1 MTNVTMFLIRKYIS
15 LNQDTKG
22 VVYMINVNGIT
33 KSFHKTIAVDNVSF
47 EINKGECLA
56 LIGVN
61 GAGKSTLIDLIL
73 GNLVPDEGSVEM
85 KPSLKNNIGVL
96 FQKTKFN
103 EWVKVKELY
112 AFYSSIYKKKKDYN
126 KFKALTQFNDQQL
139 NQYATKLSGGQQRLL
154 DFMLMLT
161 GQPLLIV
168 LDEPTSAMDAKT
180 RRYFWNI
187 IDELKAQ
194 GITILYTTHYIEE
207 VEKVAD
213 RVIVLK
219 QGKLTNDS
227 SPSKLKHLNKTSTI
241 YLPEQFESVIQ
252 NKTQLTYQK
261 YQSELQ
267 IKTDEVQKILQQLI
281 EIDIDLHELE
291 IKKSSLEDYVF
302 ESEGE
307 IL

>member
-1 MTNVTMFLIRKYIS
+1 
-15 LNQDTKG
+15 
-22 VVYMINVNGIT
+22 MIKVNGVT
-33 KSFHKTIAVDNVSF
+33 KSFHNTKAIDHVSF
-47 EINKGECLA
+47 EIKEGECIA

-73 GNLVPDEGSVEM
+73 GNLVPDEGRIERDSAIQ
-85 KPSLKNNIGVL
+85 NNIGVL
-96 FQKTKFN
+96 FQKSIFN

-112 AFYSSIYKKKKDYN
+112 AFYSSVYKKALDYN
-126 KFKALTQFNDQQL
+126 KFKTLIQFTDKQL

-154 DFMLMLT
+154 DFILMLT
-161 GQPLLIV
+161 GQPLLIF

-187 IDELKAQ
+187 INDLKAR

-219 QGKLTNDS
+219 QGKIMNDS
-227 SPSKLKHLNKTSTI
+227 SPSQLKHLDKTSTI
-241 YLPEQFESVIQ
+241 YLPEQFESIIQ
-252 NKTQLTYQK
+252 NQTQLSYQK
-261 YQSELQ
+261 DQSELQ
-267 IKTDEVQKILQQLI
+267 IKTDEVQKVLQQLI
-281 EIDIDLHELE
+281 EIDIDLNELE

-307 IL
+307 ILS

>member
-1 MTNVTMFLIRKYIS
+1 
-15 LNQDTKG
+15 
-22 VVYMINVNGIT
+22 MIKVNGVT
-33 KSFHKTIAVDNVSF
+33 KSFHNTKAIDHVSF
-47 EINKGECLA
+47 EIKEGECIA

-73 GNLVPDEGSVEM
+73 GNLVPEEGRIERDSAIQ
-85 KPSLKNNIGVL
+85 NNIGVL
-96 FQKTKFN
+96 FQKSIFN

-112 AFYSSIYKKKKDYN
+112 AFYSSVYKKALDYN
-126 KFKALTQFNDQQL
+126 KFKTLTQFTDKQL

-154 DFMLMLT
+154 DFILMLT
-161 GQPLLIV
+161 GQPLLIF

-187 IDELKAQ
+187 INDLKAR

-219 QGKLTNDS
+219 QGKIMNDS
-227 SPSKLKHLNKTSTI
+227 SPSQLKHLDKTSTI
-241 YLPEQFESVIQ
+241 YLPEQFESIIQ
-252 NKTQLTYQK
+252 NQTQLSYQK
-261 YQSELQ
+261 DQSELQ
-267 IKTDEVQKILQQLI
+267 IKTDAVQKVLQQLI
-281 EIDIDLHELE
+281 EIDIDLNELE

-307 IL
+307 ILS

>member
-1 MTNVTMFLIRKYIS
+1 
-15 LNQDTKG
+15 
-22 VVYMINVNGIT
+22 MIKVNGVT
-33 KSFHKTIAVDNVSF
+33 KSFHNTKAIDHVSF
-47 EINKGECLA
+47 EIKEGECIA

-73 GNLVPDEGSVEM
+73 GNLVPDEGRIERDSAIQ
-85 KPSLKNNIGVL
+85 NNIGVL
-96 FQKTKFN
+96 FQKSIFN

-112 AFYSSIYKKKKDYN
+112 AFYSSVYKNALDYN
-126 KFKALTQFNDQQL
+126 KFKTLTQFTDKQL
-139 NQYATKLSGGQQRLL
+139 NQYETKLSGGQQRLL
-154 DFMLMLT
+154 DFILMLT
-161 GQPLLIV
+161 GQPLLIF

-187 IDELKAQ
+187 INDLKAR

-219 QGKLTNDS
+219 QGKIMNDS
-227 SPSKLKHLNKTSTI
+227 SPSQLKHLDKTSTI
-241 YLPEQFESVIQ
+241 YLPEQFESIIQ
-252 NKTQLTYQK
+252 NQTQLSYQK
-261 YQSELQ
+261 DQSELQ
-267 IKTDEVQKILQQLI
+267 IKTDEVQKVLQQLI
-281 EIDIDLHELE
+281 EIDIDLNELE

-307 IL
+307 ILS

>member
-1 MTNVTMFLIRKYIS
+1 
-15 LNQDTKG
+15 
-22 VVYMINVNGIT
+22 MIKVNGVT
-33 KSFHKTIAVDNVSF
+33 KSFHNTKAIDHVSF
-47 EINKGECLA
+47 EIKEGECIA

-73 GNLVPDEGSVEM
+73 GNLVPDEGRIERDSAIQ
-85 KPSLKNNIGVL
+85 NNIGVL
-96 FQKTKFN
+96 FQKLIFN

-112 AFYSSIYKKKKDYN
+112 AFYSSVYKKALDYN
-126 KFKALTQFNDQQL
+126 KFKTLTQFTDKQL

-154 DFMLMLT
+154 DFILMLT
-161 GQPLLIV
+161 GQPLLIF

-187 IDELKAQ
+187 INDLKAR

-219 QGKLTNDS
+219 QGKIMNDS
-227 SPSKLKHLNKTSTI
+227 SPSQLKHLDKTSTI
-241 YLPEQFESVIQ
+241 YLPEQFESIIQ
-252 NKTQLTYQK
+252 NQTQLSYQK
-261 YQSELQ
+261 EQSELQ
-267 IKTDEVQKILQQLI
+267 IKTDEVQKVLQQLI
-281 EIDIDLHELE
+281 EIDIDLNELE

-307 IL
+307 ILS

>member
-1 MTNVTMFLIRKYIS
+1 
-15 LNQDTKG
+15 
-22 VVYMINVNGIT
+22 MIKVNGVT
-33 KSFHKTIAVDNVSF
+33 KSFHNTKAIDHVSF
-47 EINKGECLA
+47 EIKEGECIA

-73 GNLVPDEGSVEM
+73 GNLVPDEGRIERDSVIQ
-85 KPSLKNNIGVL
+85 NNIGVL
-96 FQKTKFN
+96 FQKSIFN

-112 AFYSSIYKKKKDYN
+112 AFYSSVYKKALDYN
-126 KFKALTQFNDQQL
+126 KFKTLTQFTDKQL
-139 NQYATKLSGGQQRLL
+139 NQYATKLSGGQRRLL
-154 DFMLMLT
+154 DFILMLT
-161 GQPLLIV
+161 GQPLLIF

-187 IDELKAQ
+187 INDLKAR

-219 QGKLTNDS
+219 QGKIMNDS
-227 SPSKLKHLNKTSTI
+227 SPSQLKHLDKTSTI
-241 YLPEQFESVIQ
+241 YLPEQFESIIQ
-252 NKTQLTYQK
+252 NQTQLSYQK
-261 YQSELQ
+261 DQNELQ
-267 IKTDEVQKILQQLI
+267 IKTDEVQKVLQQLI
-281 EIDIDLHELE
+281 EIDIDLNELE

-307 IL
+307 ILS

>member
-1 MTNVTMFLIRKYIS
+1 
-15 LNQDTKG
+15 
-22 VVYMINVNGIT
+22 MIKVNGVT
-33 KSFHKTIAVDNVSF
+33 KSFHNTKAIDHVSF
-47 EINKGECLA
+47 EIKEGECIA

-73 GNLVPDEGSVEM
+73 GNLVPDEGRIERGSAIQ
-85 KPSLKNNIGVL
+85 NNIGVL
-96 FQKTKFN
+96 FQKSIFN

-112 AFYSSIYKKKKDYN
+112 AFYSSVYKKALDYN
-126 KFKALTQFNDQQL
+126 KFKTLTQFTDKQL

-154 DFMLMLT
+154 DFILMLT
-161 GQPLLIV
+161 GQPLLIF

-187 IDELKAQ
+187 INDLKAR

-219 QGKLTNDS
+219 QGKIMNDS
-227 SPSKLKHLNKTSTI
+227 SPSQLKHLDKTSTI
-241 YLPEQFESVIQ
+241 YLPEQFESIIQ
-252 NKTQLTYQK
+252 NQTQLSYQK
-261 YQSELQ
+261 DQSELQ
-267 IKTDEVQKILQQLI
+267 IKTDAVQKVLQQLI
-281 EIDIDLHELE
+281 EIDIDLNELE

-307 IL
+307 ILS

>member
-1 MTNVTMFLIRKYIS
+1 MLK
-15 LNQDTKG
+15 
-22 VVYMINVNGIT
+22 VNGVT
-33 KSFHKTIAVDNVSF
+33 KSFHNTKAIDHVSF
-47 EINKGECLA
+47 EIKEGECIA

-73 GNLVPDEGSVEM
+73 GNLVPDEGRIERDSAI
-85 KPSLKNNIGVL
+85 KNNIGVL
-96 FQKTKFN
+96 FQKSIFN

-112 AFYSSIYKKKKDYN
+112 AFYSSVYKKALDYN
-126 KFKALTQFNDQQL
+126 KFKTLTQFTDKQL

-154 DFMLMLT
+154 DFILMLT
-161 GQPLLIV
+161 GQPLLIF

-187 IDELKAQ
+187 INDLKAR

-219 QGKLTNDS
+219 QGKIMNDS
-227 SPSKLKHLNKTSTI
+227 SPSQLKHLDKTSTI
-241 YLPEQFESVIQ
+241 YLPEQFESIIQ
-252 NKTQLTYQK
+252 NQTQLSYQK
-261 YQSELQ
+261 DQSELQ
-267 IKTDEVQKILQQLI
+267 IKTDAVQKVLQQLI
-281 EIDIDLHELE
+281 EIDIDLNELE

-307 IL
+307 ILS

>member
-1 MTNVTMFLIRKYIS
+1 
-15 LNQDTKG
+15 
-22 VVYMINVNGIT
+22 MIIVNGVT
-33 KSFHKTIAVDNVSF
+33 KSFHNTKAIDHVSF
-47 EINKGECLA
+47 EIKEGECIA

-73 GNLVPDEGSVEM
+73 GNLVPDEGRIERDSAIQ
-85 KPSLKNNIGVL
+85 NNIGVL
-96 FQKTKFN
+96 FQKSIFN

-112 AFYSSIYKKKKDYN
+112 AFYSSVYKKALDYN
-126 KFKALTQFNDQQL
+126 KFKTLTQFTDKQL

-154 DFMLMLT
+154 DFILMLT
-161 GQPLLIV
+161 GQPLLIF

-187 IDELKAQ
+187 INDLKAR

-219 QGKLTNDS
+219 QGKIMNDS
-227 SPSKLKHLNKTSTI
+227 SPSQLKHLDKTSTI
-241 YLPEQFESVIQ
+241 YLPEQFESIIQ
-252 NKTQLTYQK
+252 NQTQLSYQK
-261 YQSELQ
+261 DQSELQ
-267 IKTDEVQKILQQLI
+267 IKTDEVQKVLQQLI
-281 EIDIDLHELE
+281 EIDIDLNELE

-307 IL
+307 ILS

>member
-1 MTNVTMFLIRKYIS
+1 MLK
-15 LNQDTKG
+15 
-22 VVYMINVNGIT
+22 VNGVT
-33 KSFHKTIAVDNVSF
+33 KSFHNTKAIDHVSF
-47 EINKGECLA
+47 EIKEGECIA

-73 GNLVPDEGSVEM
+73 GNLVPDEGRIERDSAIQ
-85 KPSLKNNIGVL
+85 NNIGVL
-96 FQKTKFN
+96 FQKSIFN

-112 AFYSSIYKKKKDYN
+112 AFYSSVYKKALDYN
-126 KFKALTQFNDQQL
+126 KFKTLTQFTDKQL

-154 DFMLMLT
+154 DFILMLT
-161 GQPLLIV
+161 GQPLLIF

-187 IDELKAQ
+187 INDLKAR

-219 QGKLTNDS
+219 QGKIMNDS
-227 SPSKLKHLNKTSTI
+227 SPSQLKHLDKTSTI
-241 YLPEQFESVIQ
+241 YLPEQFESIIQ
-252 NKTQLTYQK
+252 NQTQLSYQK
-261 YQSELQ
+261 DQSELQ
-267 IKTDEVQKILQQLI
+267 IKTDAVQKVLQQLI
-281 EIDIDLHELE
+281 EIDIDLNELE

-307 IL
+307 ILS

>member
-1 MTNVTMFLIRKYIS
+1 
-15 LNQDTKG
+15 
-22 VVYMINVNGIT
+22 MIKVNGVT
-33 KSFHKTIAVDNVSF
+33 KSFHNTKAIDHVSF
-47 EINKGECLA
+47 EIKEGECIA

-73 GNLVPDEGSVEM
+73 GNLVPDEGRIERDSAIQ
-85 KPSLKNNIGVL
+85 NNIGVL
-96 FQKTKFN
+96 FQKSIFN
-103 EWVKVKELY
+103 EWVKVKDLY
-112 AFYSSIYKKKKDYN
+112 AFYSSVYKKALDYN
-126 KFKALTQFNDQQL
+126 KFKTLTQFTDKQL

-154 DFMLMLT
+154 DFILMLT
-161 GQPLLIV
+161 GQPLLIF

-187 IDELKAQ
+187 INDLKAR

-219 QGKLTNDS
+219 QGKIMNDS
-227 SPSKLKHLNKTSTI
+227 SPSQLKHLDKTSTI
-241 YLPEQFESVIQ
+241 YLPEQFESIIQ
-252 NKTQLTYQK
+252 NQTQLSYQK
-261 YQSELQ
+261 DQSELQ
-267 IKTDEVQKILQQLI
+267 IKTDEVQKVLQQLI
-281 EIDIDLHELE
+281 EIDIDLNELE

-307 IL
+307 ILS

>member
-1 MTNVTMFLIRKYIS
+1 
-15 LNQDTKG
+15 
-22 VVYMINVNGIT
+22 MIKVNGVT
-33 KSFHKTIAVDNVSF
+33 KSFHNTKAIDHVSF
-47 EINKGECLA
+47 EIKEGECIA

-73 GNLVPDEGSVEM
+73 GNLVPEEGRIERDSAIQ
-85 KPSLKNNIGVL
+85 NNIGVL
-96 FQKTKFN
+96 FQKSNFN

-112 AFYSSIYKKKKDYN
+112 AFYSSVYKKALDYN
-126 KFKALTQFNDQQL
+126 KFKTLTQFTDKQL

-154 DFMLMLT
+154 DFILMLT
-161 GQPLLIV
+161 GQPLLIF

-187 IDELKAQ
+187 INDLKAR

-219 QGKLTNDS
+219 QGKIMNDS
-227 SPSKLKHLNKTSTI
+227 SPSQLKHLDKTSTI
-241 YLPEQFESVIQ
+241 YLPEQFESIIQ
-252 NKTQLTYQK
+252 NQTQLSYQK
-261 YQSELQ
+261 DQSELQ
-267 IKTDEVQKILQQLI
+267 IKTDAVQKVLQQLI
-281 EIDIDLHELE
+281 EIDIDLNELE

-307 IL
+307 ILS

>member
-1 MTNVTMFLIRKYIS
+1 
-15 LNQDTKG
+15 
-22 VVYMINVNGIT
+22 MIKVNGVT
-33 KSFHKTIAVDNVSF
+33 KSFHNTKAIDHVSF
-47 EINKGECLA
+47 EIKEGECIA

-73 GNLVPDEGSVEM
+73 GNLVPDEGRIERDSAIQ
-85 KPSLKNNIGVL
+85 NNISVL
-96 FQKTKFN
+96 FQKSIFN

-112 AFYSSIYKKKKDYN
+112 AFYSSVYKKALDYN
-126 KFKALTQFNDQQL
+126 KFKTLTQFTDKQL

-154 DFMLMLT
+154 DFILMLT
-161 GQPLLIV
+161 GQPLLIF

-187 IDELKAQ
+187 INDLKAR

-219 QGKLTNDS
+219 QGKIMNDS
-227 SPSKLKHLNKTSTI
+227 SPSQLKHLDKTSTI
-241 YLPEQFESVIQ
+241 YLPEQFESIIQ
-252 NKTQLTYQK
+252 NQTQLSYQK
-261 YQSELQ
+261 DQSELQ
-267 IKTDEVQKILQQLI
+267 IKTDEVQKVLQQLI
-281 EIDIDLHELE
+281 EIDIDLNELE

-307 IL
+307 ILS

>member
-1 MTNVTMFLIRKYIS
+1 
-15 LNQDTKG
+15 
-22 VVYMINVNGIT
+22 MIKVNGVT
-33 KSFHKTIAVDNVSF
+33 KSFHNTKAIDHVSF
-47 EINKGECLA
+47 EIKEGECIA

-73 GNLVPDEGSVEM
+73 GNLVPDEGRIERDSAIQ
-85 KPSLKNNIGVL
+85 NNIGVL
-96 FQKTKFN
+96 FQKSIFN

-112 AFYSSIYKKKKDYN
+112 AFYSSVYKKALDYN
-126 KFKALTQFNDQQL
+126 KFKTLTQFTDKQL

-154 DFMLMLT
+154 DFILMLT
-161 GQPLLIV
+161 GQPLLIF

-187 IDELKAQ
+187 INDLKAR
-194 GITILYTTHYIEE
+194 GITILYTTHYVEE

-219 QGKLTNDS
+219 QGKIMNDS
-227 SPSKLKHLNKTSTI
+227 SPSQLKHLDKTSTI
-241 YLPEQFESVIQ
+241 YLPEQFESIIQ
-252 NKTQLTYQK
+252 NQTQLSYQK
-261 YQSELQ
+261 DQSELQ
-267 IKTDEVQKILQQLI
+267 IKTDEVQKVLQQLI
-281 EIDIDLHELE
+281 EIDIDLNELE

-307 IL
+307 ILS

>member
-1 MTNVTMFLIRKYIS
+1 
-15 LNQDTKG
+15 
-22 VVYMINVNGIT
+22 MIKVNGVT
-33 KSFHKTIAVDNVSF
+33 KSFHNTKAIDHVSF
-47 EINKGECLA
+47 EIKEGECIA

-73 GNLVPDEGSVEM
+73 GNLVPDEGRIERDSAIQ
-85 KPSLKNNIGVL
+85 NNIGVL
-96 FQKTKFN
+96 FQKSIFN

-112 AFYSSIYKKKKDYN
+112 AFYSSVYKKALDYN
-126 KFKALTQFNDQQL
+126 KFKTLTQFTDKQL

-154 DFMLMLT
+154 DFILMLT
-161 GQPLLIV
+161 GQPLLIF

-187 IDELKAQ
+187 INDLKAR

-219 QGKLTNDS
+219 QGKIMNDS
-227 SPSKLKHLNKTSTI
+227 SPSQLKHLDKTSTI
-241 YLPEQFESVIQ
+241 YLPEQFESIIQ
-252 NKTQLTYQK
+252 NQTQLSYQK
-261 YQSELQ
+261 DQSELQ
-267 IKTDEVQKILQQLI
+267 IKTDAVQKVLQQLI
-281 EIDIDLHELE
+281 EIDIDLNELE

-307 IL
+307 ILS

>member
-1 MTNVTMFLIRKYIS
+1 
-15 LNQDTKG
+15 
-22 VVYMINVNGIT
+22 MIKVNGVT
-33 KSFHKTIAVDNVSF
+33 KSFHNTKAIDHVSF
-47 EINKGECLA
+47 EIKEGECIA

-73 GNLVPDEGSVEM
+73 GNLVPDEGRIERDSAIQ
-85 KPSLKNNIGVL
+85 NNIGVL
-96 FQKTKFN
+96 FQKSIFN

-112 AFYSSIYKKKKDYN
+112 AFYSSVYKKALDYN
-126 KFKALTQFNDQQL
+126 KFKTLTQFTDKQL

-154 DFMLMLT
+154 DFILMLT
-161 GQPLLIV
+161 GQPLLIF

-187 IDELKAQ
+187 INDLKAR

-219 QGKLTNDS
+219 QGKIMNDS
-227 SPSKLKHLNKTSTI
+227 SPSQLKHLDKTSTI
-241 YLPEQFESVIQ
+241 YLPEQFESIIQ
-252 NKTQLTYQK
+252 NQTQLSYQK
-261 YQSELQ
+261 DQSELQ
-267 IKTDEVQKILQQLI
+267 IKTDEVQKVLQQLI
-281 EIDIDLHELE
+281 EIDIDLNELE

-307 IL
+307 ILL

>member
-1 MTNVTMFLIRKYIS
+1 
-15 LNQDTKG
+15 
-22 VVYMINVNGIT
+22 MIKVNGVT
-33 KSFHKTIAVDNVSF
+33 KSFHNTKAIDHVSF
-47 EINKGECLA
+47 EIKEGECIA

-73 GNLVPDEGSVEM
+73 GNLVPDEGRIERASAIQ
-85 KPSLKNNIGVL
+85 NNIGVL
-96 FQKTKFN
+96 FQKSIFN

-112 AFYSSIYKKKKDYN
+112 AFYSSVYKKALDYN
-126 KFKALTQFNDQQL
+126 KFKTLTQFTDKQL

-154 DFMLMLT
+154 DFILMLT
-161 GQPLLIV
+161 GQPLLIF

-187 IDELKAQ
+187 TNDLKAR

-219 QGKLTNDS
+219 QGKIMNDS
-227 SPSKLKHLNKTSTI
+227 SPSQLKHLDKTSTI
-241 YLPEQFESVIQ
+241 YLPEQFESIIQ
-252 NKTQLTYQK
+252 NQTQLSYQK
-261 YQSELQ
+261 DQSELQ
-267 IKTDEVQKILQQLI
+267 IKTDAVQKVLQQLI
-281 EIDIDLHELE
+281 EIDIDLNELE

-307 IL
+307 ILS

>member
-1 MTNVTMFLIRKYIS
+1 
-15 LNQDTKG
+15 
-22 VVYMINVNGIT
+22 MIKVNGVT
-33 KSFHKTIAVDNVSF
+33 KSFHNTKAIDHVSF
-47 EINKGECLA
+47 EIKEGECIA

-73 GNLVPDEGSVEM
+73 GNLVPDEGRIERDSVIQ
-85 KPSLKNNIGVL
+85 NNIGVL
-96 FQKTKFN
+96 FQKSIFN

-112 AFYSSIYKKKKDYN
+112 AFYSSVYKKALDYN
-126 KFKALTQFNDQQL
+126 KFKTLTQFTDKQL

-154 DFMLMLT
+154 DFILMLT
-161 GQPLLIV
+161 GQPLLIF

-187 IDELKAQ
+187 INDLKAR

-219 QGKLTNDS
+219 QGKIMNDS
-227 SPSKLKHLNKTSTI
+227 SPSQLKHLDKTSTI
-241 YLPEQFESVIQ
+241 YLPEQFESIIQ
-252 NKTQLTYQK
+252 NQTQLSYQK
-261 YQSELQ
+261 DQSELQ
-267 IKTDEVQKILQQLI
+267 IKTDEVQKVLQQLI
-281 EIDIDLHELE
+281 EIDIDLNELE

-307 IL
+307 ILS

>member
-1 MTNVTMFLIRKYIS
+1 
-15 LNQDTKG
+15 
-22 VVYMINVNGIT
+22 MIKVNGVT
-33 KSFHKTIAVDNVSF
+33 KSFHNTKAIDHVSF
-47 EINKGECLA
+47 EIKEGESIA

-73 GNLVPDEGSVEM
+73 GNLVPDEGRIERDSAIQ
-85 KPSLKNNIGVL
+85 NNIGVL
-96 FQKTKFN
+96 FQKSIFN

-112 AFYSSIYKKKKDYN
+112 AFYSSVYKKALDYN
-126 KFKALTQFNDQQL
+126 KFKTLTQFTDKQL

-154 DFMLMLT
+154 DFILMLT
-161 GQPLLIV
+161 GQPLLIF

-187 IDELKAQ
+187 INDLKAR

-219 QGKLTNDS
+219 QGKIMNDS
-227 SPSKLKHLNKTSTI
+227 SPSQLKHLDKTSTI
-241 YLPEQFESVIQ
+241 YLPEQFESIIQ
-252 NKTQLTYQK
+252 NQTQLSYQK
-261 YQSELQ
+261 DQSELQ
-267 IKTDEVQKILQQLI
+267 IKTDAVQKVLQQLI
-281 EIDIDLHELE
+281 EIDIDLNELE

-307 IL
+307 ILL

>member
-1 MTNVTMFLIRKYIS
+1 
-15 LNQDTKG
+15 
-22 VVYMINVNGIT
+22 MIKVNGVT
-33 KSFHKTIAVDNVSF
+33 KSFHNTKAIDHVSF
-47 EINKGECLA
+47 GIKEGECIA

-73 GNLVPDEGSVEM
+73 GNLVPDEGRIERDSAIQ
-85 KPSLKNNIGVL
+85 NNIGVL
-96 FQKTKFN
+96 FQKSIFN

-112 AFYSSIYKKKKDYN
+112 AFYSSVYKKALDYN
-126 KFKALTQFNDQQL
+126 KFKTLTQFTDKQL

-154 DFMLMLT
+154 DFILMLT
-161 GQPLLIV
+161 GQPLLIF

-187 IDELKAQ
+187 INDLKAR

-219 QGKLTNDS
+219 QGKIMNDS
-227 SPSKLKHLNKTSTI
+227 SPSQLKHLDKTSTI
-241 YLPEQFESVIQ
+241 YLPEQFESIIQ
-252 NKTQLTYQK
+252 NQTQFSYQK
-261 YQSELQ
+261 DQSELQ
-267 IKTDEVQKILQQLI
+267 IKTDEVQKVLQQLI
-281 EIDIDLHELE
+281 EIDIDLNELE

-307 IL
+307 ILS

>member
-1 MTNVTMFLIRKYIS
+1 
-15 LNQDTKG
+15 
-22 VVYMINVNGIT
+22 MIKVNGVT
-33 KSFHKTIAVDNVSF
+33 KSFHNTKAIDHVSF
-47 EINKGECLA
+47 EIKEGECIA

-73 GNLVPDEGSVEM
+73 GNLVPDEGRIERDSAIQ
-85 KPSLKNNIGVL
+85 NNIGVL
-96 FQKTKFN
+96 FQKSIFN

-112 AFYSSIYKKKKDYN
+112 AFYSSVYKKALDYN
-126 KFKALTQFNDQQL
+126 KFKTLTQFTDKQL

-154 DFMLMLT
+154 DFILMLT
-161 GQPLLIV
+161 GQPLLIF

-187 IDELKAQ
+187 INDLKAR

-219 QGKLTNDS
+219 QGKIMNDS
-227 SPSKLKHLNKTSTI
+227 SPSQLKHLNKTSTI
-241 YLPEQFESVIQ
+241 YLPEQFESIIQ
-252 NKTQLTYQK
+252 NQTQLSYQK
-261 YQSELQ
+261 DQSELQ
-267 IKTDEVQKILQQLI
+267 IKTDEVQKVLQQLI
-281 EIDIDLHELE
+281 EIDIDLNELE

-302 ESEGE
+302 ESERE
-307 IL
+307 ILS

>member
-1 MTNVTMFLIRKYIS
+1 
-15 LNQDTKG
+15 
-22 VVYMINVNGIT
+22 MIKVNGVT
-33 KSFHKTIAVDNVSF
+33 KSFHNTKAINHVSF
-47 EINKGECLA
+47 EIKEGECIA

-73 GNLVPDEGSVEM
+73 GNLIPDEGCIERDSAIQ
-85 KPSLKNNIGVL
+85 NNIGVL
-96 FQKTKFN
+96 FQKSIFN

-112 AFYSSIYKKKKDYN
+112 AFYSSVYKKVLDYN
-126 KFKALTQFNDQQL
+126 KFKTLTQFTDKQL

-154 DFMLMLT
+154 DFILMLT
-161 GQPLLIV
+161 GQPLLIF

-187 IDELKAQ
+187 INDLKAR

-213 RVIVLK
+213 RVIILK
-219 QGKLTNDS
+219 QGKIMNDS
-227 SPSKLKHLNKTSTI
+227 SPSQLKHLDKTSTI
-241 YLPEQFESVIQ
+241 YLPEQFESIIQ
-252 NKTQLTYQK
+252 NQTQLSYQK
-261 YQSELQ
+261 DQSELQ
-267 IKTDEVQKILQQLI
+267 IKTDAVQKVLQQLI
-281 EIDIDLHELE
+281 EIDIDLNELE

-307 IL
+307 ILS

>member
-1 MTNVTMFLIRKYIS
+1 
-15 LNQDTKG
+15 
-22 VVYMINVNGIT
+22 MIKVNGVT
-33 KSFHKTIAVDNVSF
+33 KSFHNTKAIDHVSF
-47 EINKGECLA
+47 EIKEGECIA

-73 GNLVPDEGSVEM
+73 GNLVPDEGRIERDSAI
-85 KPSLKNNIGVL
+85 KNNIGVL
-96 FQKTKFN
+96 FQKSIFN

-112 AFYSSIYKKKKDYN
+112 AFYSSVYKKALDYN
-126 KFKALTQFNDQQL
+126 KFKTLTQFTDKQL

-154 DFMLMLT
+154 DFILMLT
-161 GQPLLIV
+161 GQPLLIF

-187 IDELKAQ
+187 INDLKAQ

-219 QGKLTNDS
+219 QGKIMNDS
-227 SPSKLKHLNKTSTI
+227 SPSQLKHLDKTSTI
-241 YLPEQFESVIQ
+241 YLPEQFESLIQ
-252 NKTQLTYQK
+252 NQTQLSYQK
-261 YQSELQ
+261 DQSELQ
-267 IKTDEVQKILQQLI
+267 IKTDEVSEVLQQLI
-281 EIDIDLHELE
+281 EIDIDLNELE

-307 IL
+307 ILS

>member
-1 MTNVTMFLIRKYIS
+1 
-15 LNQDTKG
+15 
-22 VVYMINVNGIT
+22 MIKVNGVT
-33 KSFHKTIAVDNVSF
+33 KSFHNTKAIDHVSF
-47 EINKGECLA
+47 EIKEGECIA

-73 GNLVPDEGSVEM
+73 GNLVPEEGRIERDSAIQ
-85 KPSLKNNIGVL
+85 NNIGVL
-96 FQKTKFN
+96 FQKSIFN

-112 AFYSSIYKKKKDYN
+112 AFYSSVYKKALDYN
-126 KFKALTQFNDQQL
+126 KFKTLTQFTHKQL

-154 DFMLMLT
+154 DFILMLT
-161 GQPLLIV
+161 GQPLLIF

-187 IDELKAQ
+187 INDLKAR

-219 QGKLTNDS
+219 QGKIMNDS
-227 SPSKLKHLNKTSTI
+227 SPSQLKHLDKTSTI
-241 YLPEQFESVIQ
+241 YLPEQFESIIQ
-252 NKTQLTYQK
+252 NQTQLSYQK
-261 YQSELQ
+261 DQSELQ
-267 IKTDEVQKILQQLI
+267 IKTDAVQKVLQQLI
-281 EIDIDLHELE
+281 EIDIDLNELE

-307 IL
+307 ILS

>member
-1 MTNVTMFLIRKYIS
+1 
-15 LNQDTKG
+15 
-22 VVYMINVNGIT
+22 MIKVNGVT
-33 KSFHKTIAVDNVSF
+33 KSFHNTKAIDHVSF
-47 EINKGECLA
+47 EIKEGECIA

-73 GNLVPDEGSVEM
+73 GNLVPDEGRIERDSAIQ
-85 KPSLKNNIGVL
+85 NNIGVL
-96 FQKTKFN
+96 FQKSIFN

-112 AFYSSIYKKKKDYN
+112 AFYSSVYKKALDYN
-126 KFKALTQFNDQQL
+126 KFKTLTQFTDKQL

-154 DFMLMLT
+154 DFILMLT
-161 GQPLLIV
+161 GQPLLIF

-187 IDELKAQ
+187 INDLKAR

-219 QGKLTNDS
+219 QGKIMNDS
-227 SPSKLKHLNKTSTI
+227 SPSQLKHLDKTSTI
-241 YLPEQFESVIQ
+241 YLPEQFESIIQ
-252 NKTQLTYQK
+252 NQTQLSYQK
-261 YQSELQ
+261 DQSELQ
-267 IKTDEVQKILQQLI
+267 IKTDEVQKVLQQLI
-281 EIDIDLHELE
+281 EIDIDLNELE

-307 IL
+307 ILS

>member
-1 MTNVTMFLIRKYIS
+1 
-15 LNQDTKG
+15 
-22 VVYMINVNGIT
+22 MIKVNGVT
-33 KSFHKTIAVDNVSF
+33 KSFHNTKAIDHVSF
-47 EINKGECLA
+47 EIKEGECIA

-73 GNLVPDEGSVEM
+73 GNLVPDEGRIERDSAIQ
-85 KPSLKNNIGVL
+85 NNIGVL
-96 FQKTKFN
+96 FQKSIFN

-112 AFYSSIYKKKKDYN
+112 AFYSSVYKNALDYN
-126 KFKALTQFNDQQL
+126 KFKTLTQFTDKQL

-154 DFMLMLT
+154 DFILMLT
-161 GQPLLIV
+161 GQPLLIF

-187 IDELKAQ
+187 INDLKAR

-219 QGKLTNDS
+219 QGKIMNDS
-227 SPSKLKHLNKTSTI
+227 SPSQLKHLDKTSTI
-241 YLPEQFESVIQ
+241 YLPEQFESIIQ
-252 NKTQLTYQK
+252 NQTQLSYQK
-261 YQSELQ
+261 DQSELQ
-267 IKTDEVQKILQQLI
+267 IKTDEVQKVLQQLI
-281 EIDIDLHELE
+281 EIDIDLNELE

-307 IL
+307 ILS

>member
-1 MTNVTMFLIRKYIS
+1 
-15 LNQDTKG
+15 
-22 VVYMINVNGIT
+22 MIKVNGVT
-33 KSFHKTIAVDNVSF
+33 KSFHNTKAIDHVSF
-47 EINKGECLA
+47 EIKEGECIA

-73 GNLVPDEGSVEM
+73 GNLVPDEGRIERDSAIQ
-85 KPSLKNNIGVL
+85 NNIGVL
-96 FQKTKFN
+96 FQKSIFN

-112 AFYSSIYKKKKDYN
+112 AFYSSVYKKALDYN
-126 KFKALTQFNDQQL
+126 KFKTLTQFTDKQL

-154 DFMLMLT
+154 DFILMLT
-161 GQPLLIV
+161 GQPLLIF

-187 IDELKAQ
+187 INDLKAR

-219 QGKLTNDS
+219 QGKIMNDS
-227 SPSKLKHLNKTSTI
+227 SPSQLKHLNKTSTI
-241 YLPEQFESVIQ
+241 YLPEQFESIIQ
-252 NKTQLTYQK
+252 NQTQLSYQK
-261 YQSELQ
+261 DQSELQ
-267 IKTDEVQKILQQLI
+267 IKTDAVQKVLQQLI
-281 EIDIDLHELE
+281 EIDIDLNELE

-302 ESEGE
+302 ESERE
-307 IL
+307 ILS

>member
-1 MTNVTMFLIRKYIS
+1 
-15 LNQDTKG
+15 
-22 VVYMINVNGIT
+22 MIKVNGVT
-33 KSFHKTIAVDNVSF
+33 KSFHNTKAIDHVSF
-47 EINKGECLA
+47 EIKEGECIA

-73 GNLVPDEGSVEM
+73 GNLVPDEGRIERDSAIQ
-85 KPSLKNNIGVL
+85 NNIGVL
-96 FQKTKFN
+96 FQKSIFN

-112 AFYSSIYKKKKDYN
+112 AFYSSVYKNALDYN
-126 KFKALTQFNDQQL
+126 KFKTLTQFTDKQL

-154 DFMLMLT
+154 DFILMLT
-161 GQPLLIV
+161 GQPLLIF

-187 IDELKAQ
+187 INDLKAR

-219 QGKLTNDS
+219 QGKIMNDS
-227 SPSKLKHLNKTSTI
+227 SPSQLKHLDKTSTI
-241 YLPEQFESVIQ
+241 YLPEQFESIIQ
-252 NKTQLTYQK
+252 NQTQLSYQK
-261 YQSELQ
+261 DQSELQ
-267 IKTDEVQKILQQLI
+267 IKTDAVQKVLQQLI
-281 EIDIDLHELE
+281 EIDIDLNELE

-307 IL
+307 ILS

>member
-1 MTNVTMFLIRKYIS
+1 
-15 LNQDTKG
+15 
-22 VVYMINVNGIT
+22 MIKVNGVT
-33 KSFHKTIAVDNVSF
+33 KSFHNTKAIDHVSF
-47 EINKGECLA
+47 EIKEGECIA

-73 GNLVPDEGSVEM
+73 GNLVPDEGRIERDSVIQ
-85 KPSLKNNIGVL
+85 NNIGVL
-96 FQKTKFN
+96 FQKSIFN

-112 AFYSSIYKKKKDYN
+112 AFYSSVYKKALDYN
-126 KFKALTQFNDQQL
+126 KFKTLTQFTDKQL

-154 DFMLMLT
+154 DFILMLT
-161 GQPLLIV
+161 GQPLLIF

-187 IDELKAQ
+187 INDLKAR

-219 QGKLTNDS
+219 QGKIMNDS
-227 SPSKLKHLNKTSTI
+227 SPSQLKHLDKTSTI
-241 YLPEQFESVIQ
+241 YLPEQFESIIQ
-252 NKTQLTYQK
+252 NQTQLSYQK
-261 YQSELQ
+261 DQNELQ
-267 IKTDEVQKILQQLI
+267 IKTDEVQKVLQQLI
-281 EIDIDLHELE
+281 EIDIDLNELE

-307 IL
+307 ILS

>member
-1 MTNVTMFLIRKYIS
+1 
-15 LNQDTKG
+15 
-22 VVYMINVNGIT
+22 MIKVNGVT
-33 KSFHKTIAVDNVSF
+33 KSFHNTKAIDHVSF
-47 EINKGECLA
+47 EIKEGECIA

-73 GNLVPDEGSVEM
+73 GNLVPDEGRIERDSAIQ
-85 KPSLKNNIGVL
+85 NNIGVL
-96 FQKTKFN
+96 FQKSIFN

-112 AFYSSIYKKKKDYN
+112 AFYSSVYKNALDYN
-126 KFKALTQFNDQQL
+126 KFKTLTQFTDKQL

-154 DFMLMLT
+154 DFILMLT
-161 GQPLLIV
+161 GQPLLIF
-168 LDEPTSAMDAKT
+168 LDEPTSAMDTKT

-187 IDELKAQ
+187 INDLKAR

-219 QGKLTNDS
+219 QGKIMNDS
-227 SPSKLKHLNKTSTI
+227 SPSQLKHLDKTSTI
-241 YLPEQFESVIQ
+241 YLPEQFESIIQ
-252 NKTQLTYQK
+252 NQTQLSYQK
-261 YQSELQ
+261 DQSELQ
-267 IKTDEVQKILQQLI
+267 IKTDEVQKVLQQLI
-281 EIDIDLHELE
+281 EIDIDLNELE

-307 IL
+307 ILS

>member
-1 MTNVTMFLIRKYIS
+1 
-15 LNQDTKG
+15 
-22 VVYMINVNGIT
+22 MIKVNGVT
-33 KSFHKTIAVDNVSF
+33 KSFHNTKAIDHVSF
-47 EINKGECLA
+47 EIKEGECIA

-73 GNLVPDEGSVEM
+73 GNLVPDEGRIERDSAIQ
-85 KPSLKNNIGVL
+85 NNIGVL
-96 FQKTKFN
+96 FQKSIFN

-112 AFYSSIYKKKKDYN
+112 AFYSSVYKKALDYN
-126 KFKALTQFNDQQL
+126 KFKTLTQFTDKQL

-154 DFMLMLT
+154 DFILMLT
-161 GQPLLIV
+161 GQPLLIF

-187 IDELKAQ
+187 INDLKAR

-219 QGKLTNDS
+219 KGKIMNDS
-227 SPSKLKHLNKTSTI
+227 SPSQLKHLDKTSTI
-241 YLPEQFESVIQ
+241 YLPEQFESIIQ
-252 NKTQLTYQK
+252 NQTQLSYQK
-261 YQSELQ
+261 DQSELQ
-267 IKTDEVQKILQQLI
+267 IKTDEVQKVLQQLI
-281 EIDIDLHELE
+281 EIDIDLNELE

-307 IL
+307 ILS

>member
-1 MTNVTMFLIRKYIS
+1 
-15 LNQDTKG
+15 
-22 VVYMINVNGIT
+22 MIKVNGVT
-33 KSFHKTIAVDNVSF
+33 KSFHNTKAIDHVSF
-47 EINKGECLA
+47 EIKEGECIA

-73 GNLVPDEGSVEM
+73 GNLVPDEGRIERDSAIQ
-85 KPSLKNNIGVL
+85 NNIGVL
-96 FQKTKFN
+96 FQKSIFN

-112 AFYSSIYKKKKDYN
+112 AFYSSVYKKALDYN
-126 KFKALTQFNDQQL
+126 KFKTLTQFTDKQL

-154 DFMLMLT
+154 DFILMLT
-161 GQPLLIV
+161 GQPLLIF

-187 IDELKAQ
+187 INDLKAR

-219 QGKLTNDS
+219 QGKIMNDS
-227 SPSKLKHLNKTSTI
+227 SPSQLKHLDKTSTI
-241 YLPEQFESVIQ
+241 YLPEQFESIIQ
-252 NKTQLTYQK
+252 NKTQLSYQK
-261 YQSELQ
+261 DQSELQ
-267 IKTDEVQKILQQLI
+267 IKTDEVQKVLQQLI
-281 EIDIDLHELE
+281 EIDIDLNELE

-307 IL
+307 ILS

>member
-1 MTNVTMFLIRKYIS
+1 
-15 LNQDTKG
+15 
-22 VVYMINVNGIT
+22 MIKVNGVT
-33 KSFHKTIAVDNVSF
+33 KSFHNTKAIDHVSF
-47 EINKGECLA
+47 EIKEGECIA

-73 GNLVPDEGSVEM
+73 GNLVPDEGRIERDSAIQ
-85 KPSLKNNIGVL
+85 NNIGVL
-96 FQKTKFN
+96 FQKSIFN

-112 AFYSSIYKKKKDYN
+112 AFYSSVYKKALDYN
-126 KFKALTQFNDQQL
+126 KFKTLTQFTDKQL

-154 DFMLMLT
+154 DFILMLT
-161 GQPLLIV
+161 GQPLLIF

-187 IDELKAQ
+187 INDLKAR

-219 QGKLTNDS
+219 QGKIMNDS
-227 SPSKLKHLNKTSTI
+227 SPSQLKHLDKTSTI
-241 YLPEQFESVIQ
+241 YLPEQFESIIQ
-252 NKTQLTYQK
+252 NQTQLSYQK
-261 YQSELQ
+261 DQSELQ
-267 IKTDEVQKILQQLI
+267 IKTDAVQKVLQQLI
-281 EIDIDLHELE
+281 EIDIDLNELE

-307 IL
+307 ILL

>member
-1 MTNVTMFLIRKYIS
+1 
-15 LNQDTKG
+15 
-22 VVYMINVNGIT
+22 MIKVNGVT
-33 KSFHKTIAVDNVSF
+33 KSFHNTKAIDHVSF
-47 EINKGECLA
+47 EIKEGECIA

-73 GNLVPDEGSVEM
+73 GNLVPDEGRIERDSAIQ
-85 KPSLKNNIGVL
+85 NNIGVL
-96 FQKTKFN
+96 FQKSIFN

-112 AFYSSIYKKKKDYN
+112 AFYSSVYKKALDYN
-126 KFKALTQFNDQQL
+126 KFKTLTQFTDKQL
-139 NQYATKLSGGQQRLL
+139 NQYVTKLSGGQQRLL
-154 DFMLMLT
+154 DFILMLT
-161 GQPLLIV
+161 GQPLLIF

-187 IDELKAQ
+187 INDLKAR

-219 QGKLTNDS
+219 QGKIMNDS
-227 SPSKLKHLNKTSTI
+227 SPSQLKHLDKTSTI
-241 YLPEQFESVIQ
+241 YLPEQFESIIQ
-252 NKTQLTYQK
+252 NQTQLSYQK
-261 YQSELQ
+261 DQSELQ
-267 IKTDEVQKILQQLI
+267 IKTDEVQKVLQQLI
-281 EIDIDLHELE
+281 EIDIDLNELE

-307 IL
+307 ILS

>member
-1 MTNVTMFLIRKYIS
+1 
-15 LNQDTKG
+15 
-22 VVYMINVNGIT
+22 MIKVNGVT
-33 KSFHKTIAVDNVSF
+33 KSFHNTKAIDHVSF
-47 EINKGECLA
+47 EIKEGECIA

-73 GNLVPDEGSVEM
+73 GNLVPDEGRIERDSAIQ
-85 KPSLKNNIGVL
+85 NNIGVL
-96 FQKTKFN
+96 FQKSIFN

-112 AFYSSIYKKKKDYN
+112 AFYSSVYKKALDYN
-126 KFKALTQFNDQQL
+126 KFKTLTQFTDKQL

-154 DFMLMLT
+154 DFILMLT
-161 GQPLLIV
+161 GQPLLIF

-187 IDELKAQ
+187 INDLKAR

-219 QGKLTNDS
+219 KGKIMNDS
-227 SPSKLKHLNKTSTI
+227 SPSQLKHLDKTSTI
-241 YLPEQFESVIQ
+241 YLPKQFESIIQ
-252 NKTQLTYQK
+252 NQTQLSYQK
-261 YQSELQ
+261 DQSELQ
-267 IKTDEVQKILQQLI
+267 IKTDEVQKVLQQLI
-281 EIDIDLHELE
+281 EIDIDLNELE

-307 IL
+307 ILS